1 MSLKIE
7 ALERTRHDDQINW
20 VTAGFMA
27 LFHAG
32 AIAAL
37 FFFTWKALIA
47 CCVLWW
53 ISGSLGIGMGYHR
66 LLTHRGYKTPRWMEY
81 FMTVCGTMALEGGP
95 IAWVATHRMHRT
107 TAACGHTLA
116 GSSPARRCIAIPP
129 SCCRMFP
136 TCESKSF
143 TCGSANI
150 IGCRWREAAR
160 FSTPSADGLA

>member
-47 CCVLWW
+47 CCLLWW

-66 LLTHRGYKTPRWMEY
+66 LLTHSGYKTPKWAEY
-81 FMTVCGTMALEGGP
+81 VLSVCGTLTPEGGP
-95 IAWVATHRMHRT
+95 IFWAATDRSRHSLSDRH
-107 TAACGHTLA
+107 A
-116 GSSPARRCIAIPP
+116 S
-129 SCCRMFP
+129 
-136 TCESKSF
+136 
-143 TCGSANI
+143 
-150 IGCRWREAAR
+150 
-160 FSTPSADGLA
+160 PSAPDPW